1 VCSITYRKRI
11 WKTAVLCSVLQ
22 PPSIRELA
30 TPSSIAGWHYRRTS
44 QLALCRTRYYHLR
57 VSDNF
62 ALSTLVQSMT
72 VKAARTNR
80 RCGVYFMQ
88 FAAVCRTLYT
98 AQTSVCTECHCTT
111 DHWHAAQRSYLAGIT
126 RTSLTTHP
134 RARQIQSGMP
144 GSPVASLLGRRLP
157 SHVRQHSA
165 LYQSICSSWRF
176 DLRGAAN
183 TQQLWRQ
190 SLCSRGT
197 SPVSVKLSSVQLR
210 NPDIT
215 YGLLRR
221 QLDVLSPFIP
231 VLCHSDWL
239 FHGESCPRLDVVH
252 PGRAWSSSPTCTPAH
267 GREIVN

>member
-1 VCSITYRKRI
+1 VFNYIPKRI

-80 RCGVYFMQ
+80 SCGVYFMQ

-111 DHWHAAQRSYLAGIT
+111 DHWHAAQRSYLAGIIYANFIDYPSESASSSECHAWFASRLST
-126 RTSLTTHP
+126 WPTT
-134 RARQIQSGMP
+134 A
-144 GSPVASLLGRRLP
+144 V
-157 SHVRQHSA
+157 
-165 LYQSICSSWRF
+165 
-176 DLRGAAN
+176 
-183 TQQLWRQ
+183 
-190 SLCSRGT
+190 
-197 SPVSVKLSSVQLR
+197 
-210 NPDIT
+210 
-215 YGLLRR
+215 
-221 QLDVLSPFIP
+221 
-231 VLCHSDWL
+231 
-239 FHGESCPRLDVVH
+239 SCPTALGALSVYL
-252 PGRAWSSSPTCTPAH
+252 
-267 GREIVN
+267 